1 MFEGLFQ
8 PMHLLVIFGIALLV
22 FGPKKLPEL
31 GKGLGDGIR
40 GFKSAM
46 KETVEAADKAR
57 GSEAEPELNAWG
69 FDAKTPRSAGSG
81 RAAQRLSSAMVA
93 CVTSEQRRYWLPV
106 LSDLRLFTL
115 LYI

>member
-31 GKGLGDGIR
+31 GKGIGEGIR

-46 KETVEAADKAR
+46 KTEEEKPSVTAAIA
-57 GSEAEPELNAWG
+57 
-69 FDAKTPRSAGSG
+69 
-81 RAAQRLSSAMVA
+81 
-93 CVTSEQRRYWLPV
+93 
-106 LSDLRLFTL
+106 SDQSLTKG
-115 LYI
+115 